1 MGLHNRASFRIKPGM
16 KKLGQSHMR
25 GGLLYFLAL
34 GVVAITSL
42 FIFAPE
48 LFAAEKAAKVDYR
61 EVPLIGSRNLIWI
74 VAQLHLL
81 AGGFVLGVP
90 VFAWICHI
98 IGVMGKE
105 QRYINL
111 AKEFTNLIV
120 AAFEMTA
127 ILGSLLLLFLIAL
140 YPKLVNYFSEFFWPT
155 YYFYVFLFA
164 ASMVILYLYWSGFE
178 KLKDRQ
184 GLHLF
189 YGFLLNLVA
198 LLVMATPNSWATFQA
213 SPVVLPEDAGAIERA
228 WAAANNMTW
237 MPVNIH
243 RFVANIVLGGFLVG
257 AYAGVRYLGAKT
269 DEEREHYDWMGY
281 IGNFIGM
288 FGLLT
293 LPFAGYWLAR
303 EIYIYSQQMGITLMG
318 GFLSWLFIIQAVLI
332 GVLFLG
338 ANYYFWLGLSYRTEG
353 GAQSYMKPMMGM
365 LVVIL
370 MCFMIWLTPHSL
382 VASLEE
388 ARAMGGAHHPVLGV
402 LGVMSAKMTAVNVMI
417 LVSFIS
423 FLIYWRAGQQ
433 PTVKWAKVANYLIIF
448 LFAVAFIALV
458 VLGVW
463 GYFVPAIVRINK
475 FSVWQVLIVLFVLI
489 VVTPVVAKMLKGA
502 KETSTM
508 IWGRMP
514 VRSQHVLVINAIT
527 IVFTMSMMGY
537 ARSASRVHWHVYGVL
552 EDTTKHAFSPALGEA
567 LTIAAVCTFLYFV
580 LVGLVVWTT
589 FNTTRKPAF
598 STQYFFFTPL
608 YHYIV
613 SLVEKP
619 AEPAGEASTQSKQM
633 WKVLGT
639 SLALLLAYIYMSYS
653 VPQLESHPPKKEKFD
668 LSLINSKADLVQ
680 QGKKLFFS
688 KGKCSLCHTI
698 EPSHGARAPILGGI
712 GGRLKKE
719 FIIDSLLHPKNY
731 IYKDYTGNV
740 TRPFPAEM
748 PVINKPPIGLSMQE
762 LLMVVSFVQSLGG
775 EVTVEVE
782 EVKALSQETE
792 AEEVKPGITPAA
804 VSVPD
809 EVKKPEIPAIVA
821 PVDSDEA
828 KKPLT
833 PPDVVEEVSG
843 AATANPDEVKKEL
856 IPPDVVE
863 EVSGA
868 VTANPDEVKKE
879 LIPPIVEENISDAN

>member
-1 MGLHNRASFRIKPGM
+1 MSPQYRR
-16 KKLGQSHMR
+16 
-25 GGLLYFLAL
+25 LLKFLAL
-34 GVVAITSL
+34 GVVVLSSVL
-42 FIFAPE
+42 IFVPE

-61 EVPLIGSRNLIWI
+61 EVPIIGSRNVIWI

-127 ILGSLLLLFLIAL
+127 LLGSALLLFLLAL
-140 YPKLVNYFSEFFWPT
+140 YPKLVRHISDIFWPT
-155 YYFYVFLFA
+155 YYFYVILFG
-164 ASMVILYLYWSGFE
+164 ASMIILYLYWSGFE
-178 KLKDRQ
+178 KLKDRK

-198 LLVMATPNSWATFQA
+198 LLVMATPNAWATFQA
-213 SPVVLPEDAGAIERA
+213 SPVVFAEGIGDFEKA
-228 WAAANNMTW
+228 WTATNNMTW

-257 AYAGVRYLGAKT
+257 SYAGVRYLGAKT

-353 GAQSYMKPMMGM
+353 GAERYMKPMMVM

-370 MCFMIWLTPHSL
+370 MCFMVWLTPHSL

-388 ARAMGGAHHPVLGV
+388 ARAMGGAHHPILGV

-433 PTVKWAKVANYLIIF
+433 PTVGWAKPANYFIIF
-448 LFAVAFIALV
+448 LFFVAFVALI

-463 GYFVPAIVRINK
+463 GYFVPAIVRIDK
-475 FSVWQVLIVLFVLI
+475 FSVWQVLIVLFVLFMVMPI
-489 VVTPVVAKMLKGA
+489 VAQMLKGA
-502 KETSTM
+502 KETSKM
-508 IWGRMP
+508 VWGRMP
-514 VRSQHVLVINAIT
+514 VRSQHVLVINAVT
-527 IVFTMSMMGY
+527 IVFTMAMMGY
-537 ARSASRVHWHVYGVL
+537 ARSASRIHWHIFGVL
-552 EDTTKHAFSPALGEA
+552 EDTTRHAYSPALGQA
-567 LTIAAVCTFLYFV
+567 LTMAAICTALYFF
-580 LVGLVVWTT
+580 LVGLVVWVTM
-589 FNTTRKPAF
+589 NTTRQPAF

-613 SLVEKP
+613 SLVDKP
-619 AEPAGEASTQSKQM
+619 AVPEGQQASKRSNQM
-633 WKVLGT
+633 WKVLA
-639 SLALLLAYIYMSYS
+639 SSCALLLAYVYMSYS
-653 VPQLESHPPKKEKFD
+653 VPQMESHPPKKEKFD
-668 LSLINSKADLVQ
+668 LSLINTKADLVT
-680 QGKKLFFS
+680 QGKKIFFS

-731 IYKDYTGNV
+731 KYRDYSGNIV
-740 TRPFPAEM
+740 RDFPAEM
-748 PVINKPPIGLSMQE
+748 PVINKPPIGLTMQE
-762 LLMVVSFVQSLGG
+762 LLMVVSFIQTLGG
-775 EVTVEVE
+775 EVTVTVE
-782 EVKALSQETE
+782 EVKTASSSATEPQEM
-792 AEEVKPGITPAA
+792 KPTNISAT
-804 VSVPD
+804 
-809 EVKKPEIPAIVA
+809 
-821 PVDSDEA
+821 
-828 KKPLT
+828 
-833 PPDVVEEVSG
+833 VEEDTSN
-843 AATANPDEVKKEL
+843 AN
-856 IPPDVVE
+856 
-863 EVSGA
+863 
-868 VTANPDEVKKE
+868 
-879 LIPPIVEENISDAN
+879 